1 VSIEAS
7 PTGEFPEAPGTRTF
21 GRVRVFGNV
30 IKELWGDKAGTLG
43 AILVLIIVIAAIL
56 APVIVPHDPTSQSL
70 HDRLT
75 PPFWYPDGSA
85 THILG
90 TDDLGRDVLS
100 RIIYGARTSIIIA
113 TIVVLLAGAFGVSM
127 GLYAGYKGGRTDT
140 IIMRIVDTQLAFPG
154 LLLALII
161 ITTLGASFA
170 LLVIILAIDG
180 WMVYARMTRGIVL
193 SAREKPY
200 VEAAELVGCGH
211 KRIIF
216 RHILPNLLSPL
227 ITLAILEFARV
238 VIAEAALS
246 FIGIGIQPPQ
256 ISWGLDVTNG
266 RNYIF
271 NAWWLVTFPGIA
283 IAVTVLGLNLV
294 ASWLRI
300 FSDPQERE
308 KRYAASVMGRRRIF
322 RRRKPVPAPATD
334 EPEIGVGAEEALP
347 ADPTGRHPLL

>member
-1 VSIEAS
+1 MSIEAT
-7 PTGEFPEAPGTRTF
+7 PTGEIPQAPGKKTV
-21 GRVRVFGNV
+21 GRIRVFGGV

-43 AILVLIIVIAAIL
+43 AALVLTIVIAALL
-56 APVIVPHDPTSQSL
+56 APLIVPHDPTAQSL
-70 HDRLT
+70 EGRLQ

-85 THILG
+85 TNILG
-90 TDDLGRDVLS
+90 TDELGRDVLS
-100 RIIYGARTSIIIA
+100 RIIYGARTSITIA
-113 TIVVLLAGAFGVSM
+113 TLVVLMAGSFGITMGLLAG
-127 GLYAGYKGGRTDT
+127 YNGGRIDS
-140 IIMRIVDTQLAFPG
+140 IIMRVVDTQLAFPG
-154 LLLALII
+154 LLLAMII
-161 ITTLGASFA
+161 ITTLGASFT

-200 VEAAELVGCGH
+200 VEAAELVGCRPR
-211 KRIIF
+211 RIIF

-227 ITLAILEFARV
+227 ITLSILEFARV

-246 FIGIGIQPPQ
+246 FIGLGIQPPQ
-256 ISWGLDVTNG
+256 ISWGLDVTAG

-283 IAVTVLGLNLV
+283 IALTVLGLNLV

-308 KRYAASVMGRRRIF
+308 KRFAASIAPRRGFLF
-322 RRRKPVPAPATD
+322 RRAR
-334 EPEIGVGAEEALP
+334 
-347 ADPTGRHPLL
+347 